1 MPRVLFSADVGSPA
15 VDLEVEAWV
24 EFRRDGCRWALHLAL
39 PSLVLAPS
47 TLPRA
52 ASHSQGLSSRGNLIF
67 QKDIERG
74 GETWVGREGITLGG
88 QQDRPRQLSMAAC
101 TPGQQAPVGLENE
114 G

>member
-1 MPRVLFSADVGSPA
+1 MGSPA

-24 EFRRDGCRWALHLAL
+24 EFRRDSCRWTLHLAL

-52 ASHSQGLSSRGNLIF
+52 ASHSQGLSSRGTLTF

-74 GETWVGREGITLGG
+74 GVTGVGREGITPGR
-88 QQDRPRQLSMAAC
+88 QQDRSRQLSMAAC
-101 TPGQQAPVGLENE
+101 TPGRQAPVGLENE